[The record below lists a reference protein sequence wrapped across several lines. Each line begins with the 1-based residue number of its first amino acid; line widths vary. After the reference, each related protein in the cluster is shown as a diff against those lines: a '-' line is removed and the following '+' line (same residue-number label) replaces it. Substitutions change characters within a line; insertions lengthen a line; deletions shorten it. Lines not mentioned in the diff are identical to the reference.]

1 MSYKAYYEFRGT
13 VWNDQEMNEEI
24 VRGVVYA
31 ANEPEAMEKIYAMYG
46 DDIVDMTIAHTGFDQ
61 TGDPVYEFSNED
73 SCLFTEVTAK
83 DKT

>member
-13 VWNDQEMNEEI
+13 VWNDIEQKEI
-24 VRGVVYA
+24 VVRGVVYA
-31 ANEPEAMEKIYAMYG
+31 ANEPKAMKKIYAMY
-46 DDIVDMTIAHTGFDQ
+46 DNNIVDMTIARTGLDNMS
-61 TGDPVYEFSNED
+61 DPVYEFSNED

>member
-46 DDIVDMTIAHTGFDQ
+46 DDIVDMTIARTGLDNM
-61 TGDPVYEFSNED
+61 GDPVYEFSDENT
-73 SCLFTEVTAK
+73 CLFAGVTAK
-83 DKT
+83 DKV

>member
-13 VWNDQEMNEEI
+13 VWNDIEQKKI
-24 VRGVVYA
+24 VVRGVVYA
-31 ANEPEAMEKIYAMYG
+31 ANEPKAMKKIYAMY
-46 DDIVDMTIAHTGFDQ
+46 DNNIVDMTIARTGLDNMS
-61 TGDPVYEFSNED
+61 DPVYEFSNED